1 MVNSTKFR
9 VFALFWVSLSA
20 GCALHHYRAAPINPA
35 ASASQLESRSLSDPS
50 LREFMEKNLILAI
63 SPWPAKSWDPRMVT
77 LAAFYFSPALD
88 AARDRVLEAKA
99 AVVTAGARPNPS
111 LRVSPGVPS
120 PYLFSTDFTLPIETA
135 GKRGHRIAFARNLA
149 DAARFD
155 LADTAWKVRG
165 DVRAALLNLLL
176 ASRQLDLLRAQE
188 TILTEQVHLLE
199 QRVSAGEIPRP
210 EADFVRIQLEKN
222 QIATQTAEGEVSAAR
237 AALAAAI
244 GVPVSGL
251 GNADFSWPGLDS
263 PPSADSLTPRE
274 IQRDAVV
281 NRLDVRRALAQYAAA
296 EATLQLEIAKQYPDF
311 NIGPGYAYEEQNS
324 FFTLGLSATLPLF
337 NRNQGPIAAAEARRK
352 EAAAAFVATQAQVI
366 AQSEQALARYRA
378 AFDELSRVNDSLRK
392 LQKTRQDMAERA
404 VRAGEAD
411 RLALLGVELESV
423 VVAQAR
429 LDALGRAQSTL
440 GALENAVQLPLEA
453 GEMPPSAPMYSK
465 PPKAAGGPQ

>member
-1 MVNSTKFR
+1 MLNSTKFQ
-9 VFALFWVSLSA
+9 VIALFGVSLSA

-35 ASASQLESRSLSDPS
+35 ASASQLESRSLSDPG
-50 LREFMEKNLILAI
+50 LREFLEKGLGHAI
-63 SPWPAKSWDPRMVT
+63 SPWPAENWDPSMVT

-88 AARDRVLEAKA
+88 AARDRILEAEA

-120 PYLFSTDFTLPIETA
+120 PYLFSTDFTVPIETA
-135 GKRGHRIAFARNLA
+135 GKRGHRIAAARSLT

-155 LADTAWKVRG
+155 LADTAWKVSG

-188 TILTEQVHLLE
+188 RILAEQVHLLD
-199 QRVSAGEIPRP
+199 QRVSAGEIARS
-210 EADFVRIQLEKN
+210 EADFARIQLEKN
-222 QIATQTAEGEVSAAR
+222 QIATQTAEGEASAAR

-251 GNADFSWPGLDS
+251 GNVDFSWPGLDS

-296 EATLQLEIAKQYPDF
+296 EAALQLEIAKQYPDF
-311 NIGPGYAYEEQNS
+311 NIGPGYAYEEANN
-324 FFTLGLSATLPLF
+324 FFTLGLSATLLVF

-352 EAAAAFVATQAQVI
+352 EAGAAFVATQAQVI

-378 AFDELSRVNDSLRK
+378 ALDELSKANDSLRK
-392 LQKTRQDMAERA
+392 LQETRQEMAERA

-429 LDALGRAQSTL
+429 LDALGRAQSSL
-440 GALENAVQLPLEA
+440 GALENAVQRPLE
-453 GEMPPSAPMYSK
+453 GEIMPLTPMFSK
-465 PPKAAGGPQ
+465 LPKSTRGSQ